1 MRLLGEHFSLTALA
15 LGLPSREVL
24 YVTREKH
31 VLFRALALGL
41 PNREVSYVTLKSTFR
56 SGR

>member
-1 MRLLGEHFSLTALA
+1 MRLLGEHFSPKALA

-24 YVTREKH
+24 YVTREEH
-31 VLFRALALGL
+31 VWFRALALGL
-41 PNREVSYVTLKSTFR
+41 PNREVLSVTLRSTFR